1 MSAYRFHTMGSP
13 RQREDDP
20 LNLRGLPL
28 VDPPGDAW
36 PAIEAAL
43 LKRNG
48 RQRAMRLAG
57 GALAAAATV
66 TLALSLYLAAPD
78 GTNQPGKQTATL
90 AAPGNTAAASDQASS
105 PIRGKT
111 LEETG
116 GKAPGSGAQLDSLI
130 ALSQRLEGRLRLMR
144 EQAGDMPPRALVYQV
159 ELEDL
164 VVQVDDALSMNP
176 DSVPLWNQ
184 RVNLLADLNTL
195 YEDRLRREYRQ
206 MASL

>member
-1 MSAYRFHTMGSP
+1 MSAYGLHTMRSP

-43 LKRNG
+43 LRRSG
-48 RQRAMRLAG
+48 RQRAMRIAG
-57 GALAAAATV
+57 GTLAAAATV
-66 TLALSLYLAAPD
+66 TLALALYLTAPD
-78 GTNQPGKQTATL
+78 GSNQPGKETPRL
-90 AAPGNTAAASDQASS
+90 AAGNTTTASDQ
-105 PIRGKT
+105 
-111 LEETG
+111 TG
-116 GKAPGSGAQLDSLI
+116 GPIGDETVGETDGEAPGSGEQLDSLI

-144 EQAGDMPPRALVYQV
+144 KQAGDMPSRALVYQV

-206 MASL
+206 IASL